1 MNGGRTRGTVGAL
14 WALACVDFAAWLIAC
29 VSLLLPACQFLNAQQ
44 PPETSGAEEQLL
56 VQHAQ
61 CEFFG
66 DKRNQFVAEALNAA
80 GVHPSRQGYSR
91 SVMTDQ
97 VTQAI
102 GPLPAFV
109 PGGSR
114 THTFE
119 QVHQPASIDSYIF
132 ADMQA
137 AGVKPADRTTDFEF
151 IRRVTLDLTGRIPT
165 ADRVLSFVADTNP
178 AKRAALVDELMKKPE
193 WVDKWTMYFGDLYKN
208 NAANTQIVR
217 YAEGR
222 NAFYKWTHDSLAAN
236 KPYDRMAREMISTQG
251 TNSFYPDQGA
261 INWMVGGVVTGGPT
275 QDIFDQQAAN
285 VAETFLG
292 VSHMNCLLCHNG
304 RGHLD
309 ALSLWGKNTTRY
321 QAWQFSSF
329 LSHTWTKRDPII
341 DPATNMPVQ
350 NYSTWSVQD
359 DSAPAYRIN
368 YQLNTTTGN
377 RPARQ
382 PTGTDKTIAPVYL
395 FNGDTPAPGENY
407 REALARDITSDIQFA
422 RAAVNYIWAEFFGR
436 GIVDPPNQFDPA
448 RLDPDNPPPD
458 PWTIQPS
465 NPHLLDA
472 LAQKFA
478 AGGFDLKS
486 LMRDITTSDT
496 YQLSARYNGQ
506 WDPSWEKYFARKFVR
521 RLWSEEVH
529 DAVAQSS
536 GIMPSYTIGGFTNPS
551 TIGGGNYPGFGKI
564 TWAMQFPDTIRT
576 PDGGGAVSQFL
587 DSFLRGNR
595 DDELRRTDGSILQA
609 LDLMND
615 NFIESRIHATG
626 AAVASSGLLAKN
638 LNLPDDQLV
647 NLLFLNVLS
656 RYPTDAEK
664 ATALSALGKA
674 ANRTQTAEN
683 LFWSLYNKV
692 DFVFNY

>member
-1 MNGGRTRGTVGAL
+1 MAGRERAWVAAVLG
-14 WALACVDFAAWLIAC
+14 LAVPS
-29 VSLLLPACQFLNAQQ
+29 SLLIRAQQ
-44 PPETSGAEEQLL
+44 PQPAPDQDQQLL
-56 VQHAQ
+56 VEHAQ
-61 CEFFG
+61 CQFFG
-66 DKRNQFVAEALNAA
+66 DKRNQFAAQALSAA
-80 GVHPSRQGYSR
+80 GVRTSSHTFSLSAL
-91 SVMTDQ
+91 TDQ
-97 VTQAI
+97 VAQAVA
-102 GPLPAFV
+102 PLPAFV

-114 THTFE
+114 TRTFQ
-119 QVHQPASIDSYIF
+119 QVHKPGSIDSYIF
-132 ADMQA
+132 ADMRA
-137 AGVKPADRTTDFEF
+137 AGVKPADLTTDFEF

-165 ADRVLSFVADTNP
+165 AGRVLSFVADTN
-178 AKRAALVDELMKKPE
+178 ANKRATLVDELLKNAE

-208 NAANTQIVR
+208 NANNTQIVR
-217 YAEGR
+217 YPEGR
-222 NAFYKWTHDSLAAN
+222 NAFYKWIHDSLASN
-236 KPYDRMAREMISTQG
+236 KPYDQMARELIATQG
-251 TNSFYPDQGA
+251 TSSFYPDQGA

-275 QDIFDQQAAN
+275 QDIFDQQAAG

-292 VSHMNCLLCHNG
+292 ISHMNCLLCHNG
-304 RGHLD
+304 RVHLD

-341 DPATNMPVQ
+341 DPATNMPTP
-350 NYSTWSVQD
+350 NYATWSVQD
-359 DSAPAYRIN
+359 ESAPAYRIN

-382 PTGTDKTIAPVYL
+382 PVGTDRTVAPVYF
-395 FNGDTPAPGENY
+395 FNGDKPAAGENY
-407 REALARDITSDIQFA
+407 RVALARAITSDIQFA

-448 RLDPDNPPPD
+448 RLDADNPPPD
-458 PWTIQPS
+458 PWTIQPT
-465 NPHLLDA
+465 NPRLLDA
-472 LAQKFA
+472 LAQNFI
-478 AGGFDLKS
+478 AGGFNLKT
-486 LMRDITTSDT
+486 LMRDIATSDT

-506 WDPSWEKYFARKFVR
+506 WDPNWEKYFARKFVR
-521 RLWSEEVH
+521 RLWSEEIH
-529 DAVAQSS
+529 DAVTQSS
-536 GIMPSYTIGGFTNPS
+536 GIMPSYTIAGFTNPS
-551 TIGGGNYPGFGKI
+551 TIGGGNYPGFGRI
-564 TWAMQFPDTIRT
+564 SWAMQFGDTNRM

-595 DDELRRTDGSILQA
+595 DDEERRTDGSILQA
-609 LDLMND
+609 LNLMND

-626 AAVASSGLLAKN
+626 AAVSSTGLLARN
-638 LNLPDDQLV
+638 LNLPDDQLTD
-647 NLLFLNVLS
+647 LLFLNVLS